1 MQVNKRKIIND
12 PVLGFINIPSDL
24 LHDLIQHPY
33 MQRLNRIKQLGLS
46 SFVYPGTQHT
56 RFLHSLG
63 AMHLM
68 HEAISQLRSKG
79 NEISEEEAE
88 AALAAILLHDLGHGP
103 FSHSLEHTLIE
114 NFHHEQMSL
123 LLIEKINKEL
133 NGKLDMAIEIFKDQ
147 YPKKYLHQ
155 LVSGQLDMDRLDYLI
170 RDSFFSGVAEG
181 SIGANRIIKMLNVKD
196 DCLVVEAKG
205 IYSIENFLIAR
216 RLMYWQVYLHKTA
229 VSAEKMLIN
238 IIQRAKKLITSGE
251 SLFASPALQYFLENK
266 LTGNNLLN
274 NQEAIENFIMLDD
287 TDIFSAIKVWMC
299 HSDKT
304 LSTLSSQFINRKL
317 FKVKISDKPFAQE
330 ELNSLNLHYQNKCNL
345 NEQEAQYFWNAG
357 PIHSD
362 TYNPS
367 ASNINIL
374 YNDGSIKEIS
384 EASDM
389 LNTNMLSAR
398 ITKYYLC
405 YSQI

>member
-1 MQVNKRKIIND
+1 MQINKRKIIND
-12 PVLGFINIPSDL
+12 PVLGFINIPSDFI
-24 LHDLIQHPY
+24 HDLIQHPY
-33 MQRLNRIKQLGLS
+33 VQRLNRIKQLGLS

-56 RFLHSLG
+56 RFLHSIG

-68 HEAISQLRSKG
+68 HETITQLRIKG
-79 NEISEEEAE
+79 NEITDEEAE
-88 AALAAILLHDLGHGP
+88 AALAAILLHDIGHGP
-103 FSHSLEHTLIE
+103 FSHSLEHSLIT
-114 NFHHEQMSL
+114 NFQHEEMSL
-123 LLIEKINKEL
+123 LLIESINKEY
-133 NGKLDMAIEIFKDQ
+133 NGKLDLAIEIFCDK
-147 YPKKYLHQ
+147 YPKKFLHQ

-181 SIGANRIIKMLNVKD
+181 SIGANRIIKMLNVAN

-238 IIQRAKKLITSGE
+238 IIQRAKELFTLGE
-251 SLFASPALQYFLENK
+251 DLFASPSFKFFLNK
-266 LTGNNLLN
+266 NDTNYNIFKDK
-274 NQEAIENFIMLDD
+274 ESIEHFINLDD
-287 TDIFSAIKVWMC
+287 SDIFSAIKVWMT
-299 HSDKT
+299 HPDKVLSS
-304 LSTLSSQFINRKL
+304 LSTNFIHRKL
-317 FKVKISDKPFAQE
+317 FKVKISEQAFTSD
-330 ELNSLNLHYQNKCNL
+330 ELKQLNINYQKKYEL
-345 NEQEAQYFWNAG
+345 SENEAKYFWNAG

-367 ASNINIL
+367 AGNINIL
-374 YNDGSIKEIS
+374 YNNGDIKEIS
-384 EASDM
+384 VASDM

-405 YSQI
+405 YTAI